1 MSNNMNKHRHN
12 KPVRTEPYQKH
23 NSSKWQQIVVGA
35 SSAAGTTAAI
45 ISEESMKC
53 LKYCLY
59 WLQYA
64 IQHIEQQ
71 MTLIKNYLV
80 SAAQSNRLLAT
91 PHQRTTSHQRSSVLS
106 SIKRDIVHTLRKVV
120 EVISKYAGASL
131 PSQARQTVRGFILN
145 LPERW
150 ATLNDIH
157 STTTSPAL
165 SPMLLPTSTLSSPGP
180 GTPDHNKQE
189 EAAIKLLTFGQESI
203 EMLNSVETIFSDTVD
218 RAELWIDRLK
228 MVPGI
233 NSSSTTTAEIP
244 EDVKLPPI
252 RNLKLDH

>member
-1 MSNNMNKHRHN
+1 MNKHRHN
-12 KPVRTEPYQKH
+12 KPARTEPYQKH

-80 SAAQSNRLLAT
+80 SAAQSNRLLVT

-150 ATLNDIH
+150 VR
-157 STTTSPAL
+157 
-165 SPMLLPTSTLSSPGP
+165 STLFY
-180 GTPDHNKQE
+180 TILQ
-189 EAAIKLLTFGQESI
+189 LTIS
-203 EMLNSVETIFSDTVD
+203 
-218 RAELWIDRLK
+218 
-228 MVPGI
+228 
-233 NSSSTTTAEIP
+233 
-244 EDVKLPPI
+244 
-252 RNLKLDH
+252 

>member
-12 KPVRTEPYQKH
+12 KPARTEPYQKH

-91 PHQRTTSHQRSSVLS
+91 PHQRTTSYQRSSVLS

-131 PSQARQTVRGFILN
+131 PSQARQT
-145 LPERW
+145 

>member
-1 MSNNMNKHRHN
+1 
-12 KPVRTEPYQKH
+12 
-23 NSSKWQQIVVGA
+23 
-35 SSAAGTTAAI
+35 
-45 ISEESMKC
+45 MKC

-80 SAAQSNRLLAT
+80 SAAQSNRLLVT

-233 NSSSTTTAEIP
+233 NSSSTTTTEIP